1 MDLLKNYFMEIT
13 WGWVWSIKQS
23 TIIWI
28 TEVIA
33 RDCARIKYIVTYF
46 NRVKDIWDEIE
57 LIDTSVVFNCIDCKS
72 VSIEKNYTVED
83 IEVSAIFDGMKW
95 NI

>member
-1 MDLLKNYFMEIT
+1 M
-13 WGWVWSIKQS
+13 
-23 TIIWI
+23 
-28 TEVIA
+28 
-33 RDCARIKYIVTYF
+33 
-46 NRVKDIWDEIE
+46 KDIWDEIE